1 MITPKQYVNLIHKI
15 AQDIGDDTPAPVP
28 ARPAVTPGK
37 PVVSPAPGGDIG
49 SGGEGAP
56 SAPAAP
62 HGASI
67 SNQKVADMQRA
78 IQDLALEVTRDSISK
93 TLGPK
98 PQSNIPW
105 QGSSSVVA
113 AKKGFNDFIA
123 EQYLGA
129 LDEDKRGVE
138 WTADSHVTSHPGKK
152 VTQSDPY
159 ELDVVMNTM
168 QRIGAGA
175 KEFQADG
182 NWQFRTDNALRNIL
196 GFAYALLQLDS
207 DFGLDS
213 GTKIYGLDAWRQ
225 FQKLLSG
232 YQVVNGQVKMSP
244 ADKSK
249 RAEQIIPH
257 LKSITKLYHDF
268 RLKVTSN
275 PSYRPLLEGDRG
287 YEKYDKVGTSTEQ
300 LTPEEDQVTKSPDAI
315 VPGLMVSL
323 RPHEGPR
330 PIPLMALTSKD
341 AYLAWMKE
349 KGIGETQ
356 ATSVFHNQIE
366 KFVNALKG

>member
-1 MITPKQYVNLIHKI
+1 MITSKEYINIIHKI
-15 AQDIGDDTPAPVP
+15 AQDIGD
-28 ARPAVTPGK
+28 
-37 PVVSPAPGGDIG
+37 
-49 SGGEGAP
+49 EP
-56 SAPAAP
+56 SAPAIPTRPIAP
-62 HGASI
+62 AKSVVAPSGDIGDEGKTPASPLGTHNI
-67 SNQKVADMQRA
+67 PSASSPKVADMQRA
-78 IQDLALEVTRDSISK
+78 MQDLALEVTKDSMSK
-93 TLGPK
+93 TLGPTK
-98 PQSNIPW
+98 QRSKIPW
-105 QGSSSVVA
+105 QGSPELVA

-123 EQYLGA
+123 EQYLGT

-138 WTADSHVTSHPGKK
+138 WTADSVVTSHPGKK
-152 VTQSDPY
+152 ITQSDPY

-168 QRIGAGA
+168 QRIGSGSR
-175 KEFQADG
+175 EFQADG

-213 GTKIYGLDAWRQ
+213 GTKIYSLDTWRQ

-232 YQVVNGQVKMSP
+232 YQVVNGQVKMSINE
-244 ADKSK
+244 KSK

-257 LKSITKLYHDF
+257 LQAITKLYHDF

-275 PSYRPLLEGDRG
+275 PNYRPLLEGDRG

-300 LTPEEDQVTKSPDAI
+300 LTLEEDQLVKSPDAV

-330 PIPLMALTSKD
+330 PIPLAALTSKD
-341 AYLAWMKE
+341 VYLAWMKE

-356 ATSVFHNQIE
+356 ATNIFHNQIE
-366 KFVNALKG
+366 KFVKALKG